1 MKKFTK
7 YIIVAAIACMATLS
21 VHARTTVINAKT
33 VKGDLTEYL
42 RNASQR
48 ANYKDTLVIN
58 FDEGTYTING
68 SVIFNCHL
76 VMKGAGQQ
84 LTTVI
89 FNKGNDRGS
98 FKAFTDDCFIDV
110 FGTLA
115 HPLSADI
122 SDIYFQLQDHKG
134 IWWEN
139 SRNYLFKIRHCN
151 SVNITRVKS
160 YINNAVSTNFDL
172 HVCSNVN
179 VTDCDIINYNNSEGG
194 GCLWL
199 RGEMHNI
206 NIKRNKIT
214 KYGKDEAIAIYDRL
228 VDNSKKY
235 IRGKASRSD
244 IFIEDNEIVY
254 GGYNGKDK
262 NPDATCGMIFSLFTD
277 HKKSEDR
284 CQTSNFHLRGNKF
297 YINDVTTRC
306 MYIGFDPADEHRDIY
321 IENNE
326 IVHSQPKKDV
336 PYYYC
341 DIEVHDLSTS
351 SDVIH
356 INGNSLKNN
365 HAIMNKYG
373 TTGYAFLVTRGG
385 HVSMADNSI
394 VNYATRNASTGKPYG
409 IELVWH
415 KSDGNNSDVTM
426 TGNVC
431 KGLDCV
437 AHVGA
442 WQLAEGFSLNA
453 SNNYFSGITRVNCE
467 SIKKLDL
474 DFTGNTF
481 NSTSETFFL
490 EGFAQKGNVVFNSN
504 VVTVSNGRGQFLT
517 RSHGSSGGRID
528 KLEIQNNVFKGV
540 KSESDMLKNV
550 TNVGKRKVKSNRS
563 SRN

>member
-42 RNASQR
+42 RNAGQR
-48 ANYKDTLVIN
+48 ANYKDTLVIS

-179 VTDCDIINYNNSEGG
+179 ITDCDIINYNNSEGG

-284 CQTSNFHLRGNKF
+284 CLTSNFHLRGNKF

-341 DIEVHDLSTS
+341 DIEVHDLSAS

-394 VNYATRNASTGKPYG
+394 VNYVTRNASTGKPYG

-442 WQLAEGFSLNA
+442 WQLAEGFSLSA

-474 DFTGNTF
+474 DFTGNTL

-490 EGFAQKGNVVFNSN
+490 EGFAQKGNVVFNN
-504 VVTVSNGRGQFLT
+504 NEVTITNGRGQFMT
-517 RSHGSSGGRID
+517 RSHGNSGGRID

-540 KSESDMLKNV
+540 KNENDLFKNV
-550 TNVGKRKVKSNRS
+550 TNVGKRKVKSNRI

>member
-7 YIIVAAIACMATLS
+7 YIIVAAIACLATLP

-42 RNASQR
+42 RNAGQS

-58 FDEGTYTING
+58 FDKGTYTING
-68 SVIFNCHL
+68 SVIFHCHL
-76 VMKGAGQQ
+76 VMKGMGQDH
-84 LTTVI
+84 TTVI

-110 FGTLA
+110 FGTLS

-122 SDIYFQLQDHKG
+122 SDISFQLQDHKG

-151 SVNITRVKS
+151 SVNINRVKS

-179 VTDCDIINYNNSEGG
+179 VTDCDITNYNNSEGG

-206 NIKRNKIT
+206 NIKSNKFT
-214 KYGKDEAIAIYDRL
+214 KYGKDEVMAIYDRL

-235 IRGKASRSD
+235 VRGKASRSD
-244 IFIEDNEIVY
+244 IFIEDNEFVY
-254 GGYNGKDK
+254 GGYQGKDK

-284 CQTSNFHLRGNKF
+284 CMTTNFHLRGNKF
-297 YINDVTTRC
+297 YVNDICTRC
-306 MYIGFDPADEHRDIY
+306 MYIDFDPADEHRDIY

-326 IVHSQPKKDV
+326 IVHSQSKNDV

-341 DIEVHDLSTS
+341 DIEVHDLSAS

-394 VNYATRNASTGKPYG
+394 VNYATRNASGKPYG

-490 EGFAQKGNVVFNSN
+490 EGFGQKGNVVFNSN

-528 KLEIQNNVFKGV
+528 KLEVQNNVFKGV

-550 TNVGKRKVKSNRS
+550 TNAGKRKVKSNRI

>member
-7 YIIVAAIACMATLS
+7 YIIVAAIACMATLP

-42 RNASQR
+42 RNAGQS

-58 FDEGTYTING
+58 FDKGTYTING
-68 SVIFNCHL
+68 SVIFHCHL
-76 VMKGAGQQ
+76 VMKGMGQDN
-84 LTTVI
+84 TTVI

-110 FGTLA
+110 FGTLS

-122 SDIYFQLQDHKG
+122 SDITFQLQDHKG

-151 SVNITRVKS
+151 SVNINRVKS

-179 VTDCDIINYNNSEGG
+179 VTDCDITNYNNSEGG

-206 NIKRNKIT
+206 NIKRNKFT
-214 KYGKDEAIAIYDRL
+214 KYGKDEVMAIYDRL

-235 IRGKASRSD
+235 VRGKASRSD
-244 IFIEDNEIVY
+244 IFIEDNEFVY

-284 CQTSNFHLRGNKF
+284 CLTSNFHLRGNKF
-297 YINDVTTRC
+297 YVNDVTTRC

-326 IVHSQPKKDV
+326 IVHSQPKNDV

-341 DIEVHDLSTS
+341 DIEVHDLSAS

-394 VNYATRNASTGKPYG
+394 VNYATRNASGKPYG

-437 AHVGA
+437 AHIGA

-490 EGFAQKGNVVFNSN
+490 EGFGQKGNVVFNSN
-504 VVTVSNGRGQFLT
+504 VVTISNGRGQFLT

-528 KLEIQNNVFKGV
+528 KLEVQNNVFKGV

>member
-1 MKKFTK
+1 M
-7 YIIVAAIACMATLS
+7 
-21 VHARTTVINAKT
+21 
-33 VKGDLTEYL
+33 
-42 RNASQR
+42 
-48 ANYKDTLVIN
+48 
-58 FDEGTYTING
+58 
-68 SVIFNCHL
+68 
-76 VMKGAGQQ
+76 
-84 LTTVI
+84 
-89 FNKGNDRGS
+89 
-98 FKAFTDDCFIDV
+98 
-110 FGTLA
+110 
-115 HPLSADI
+115 
-122 SDIYFQLQDHKG
+122 
-134 IWWEN
+134 
-139 SRNYLFKIRHCN
+139 
-151 SVNITRVKS
+151 NITRVNS
-160 YINNAVSTNFDL
+160 YIDNAISTNFDL
-172 HVCSNVN
+172 HVYSNVN
-179 VTDCDIINYNNSEGG
+179 ITDCDITNYNNSDGG

-199 RGEMHNI
+199 RGEAHNV
-206 NIKRNKIT
+206 NIKRNKFT
-214 KYGKDEAIAIYDRL
+214 KYGKDEVMAIYDRL

-235 IRGKASRSD
+235 VRGKASRSD
-244 IFIEDNEIVY
+244 IFIEDNEFVY

-284 CQTSNFHLRGNKF
+284 CLTTNFHLRGNKF
-297 YINDVTTRC
+297 YVNDVTTRC

-326 IVHSQPKKDV
+326 IVHNQPKNDV

-341 DIEVHDLSTS
+341 DIEVHDLSAS

-394 VNYATRNASTGKPYG
+394 VNYATRNASGKPYG

-490 EGFAQKGNVVFNSN
+490 EGFGQKGNVVFNSN
-504 VVTVSNGRGQFLT
+504 VVTISNGRGQFLT

-528 KLEIQNNVFKGV
+528 KLEVQNNVFKGV